1 MPDGGS
7 LILNDQLGGNIAPS
21 GGALAWKQF
30 LVVEQMETSPA
41 SEMAEHGEQT
51 AILQLCKLRIAATT

>member
-1 MPDGGS
+1 MATQMEET
-7 LILNDQLGGNIAPS
+7 LAPS
-21 GGALAWKQF
+21 GGVLAWEQF
-30 LVVEQMETSPA
+30 MVVEQMETSPA